1 VALTRTGRHWT
12 HKADMSR
19 ARRRGRFK
27 ILRNMAKSPVDSDT
41 AERLTLGTDELTVL
55 ATSAETGGASFA
67 VMVRMP
73 PGGGP
78 PPYCIDT
85 ILARSTTSSTASSP
99 FTPADLTHLRSGLL
113 RAGDRLL
120 LSRVEQ
126 LTRFATSRTPTR
138 PPLWCTPLAL
148 QWRTSPGP
156 RQPFLP
162 ITPRAWRPCWP
173 SLNAR
178 ALSCWDP
185 YLSLSHGQRMAHIS
199 RRSRSQISCQD

>member
-1 VALTRTGRHWT
+1 M
-12 HKADMSR
+12 D
-19 ARRRGRFK
+19 
-27 ILRNMAKSPVDSDT
+27 KSSVDSDT

-55 ATSAETGGASFA
+55 ATSAETGGAPFA

-113 RAGDRLL
+113 RGRGQVVALAGGTAHTVRNESDADA
-120 LSRVEQ
+120 S
-126 LTRFATSRTPTR
+126 A
-138 PPLWCTPLAL
+138 WCTPLAL

-162 ITPRAWRPCWP
+162 INHRAWRPCWP